1 MGALRLFGSAVKGN
15 SLRRVL
21 LWGAALAS
29 LTALLLPPPL
39 ALARPLLAPAPS
51 VSLEA
56 PAQTAPPPVPPAAN
70 PAAGIPS
77 VALGVPGSVFIG
89 DSFTFTVT
97 FDNTGTTGYGPFI
110 DLIFP
115 VNGAD
120 GAAGT
125 DTPDGI
131 DFDSATYLGAPLTA
145 VELIFPASGGG
156 CVNHPY
162 ARETT
167 GAFVQVCGTAGDK
180 LVVLQ
185 LPFGSFTPTQPAA
198 VVTVGATLSNLAD
211 LGTPLTLRARGG
223 FRFGNTPL
231 DDWCCDPVILLPDTT
246 DGSGWPNDDVTPTLM
261 TITKAYSGP
270 EDETATG
277 PNFPRQYTIT
287 VTIAPD
293 QEVTDLDVTDDLP
306 NNLAFLGVDSISPA
320 GSVTDSPTV
329 GTAANPPNNRLVVNF
344 PSVTSVTGPATVTF
358 SFFVPRLD
366 ANGLAVLPAD
376 TGNDATS
383 ANRTG
388 AVGDWD
394 PFDTRDAGGTDNAVA
409 GGVCPACAILHTLN
423 DRSIAIQKSGSPGS
437 GAPGTVI
444 TYTLSFQISDYFT
457 FGDLVVTDA
466 ISDGQRLLVGPGF
479 EPSLSV
485 TDRVETRGG
494 LFTYTAPAYPP
505 NPPNP
510 PAPGDDL
517 LIDISRIGNSGPGV
531 PPDGT
536 DGSTVLTFRVSEA
549 MTHLG
554 AGDGVLQGGRAIVPN
569 AGPATG
575 TITYYARIQD
585 IFSDTYPSTD
595 PSVDQGDRLSN
606 SVSIFGTVR
615 DNANI
620 TQVIGD
626 EADDSSAGATIPRGA
641 PAKSIYAV
649 DGTVCSPQP
658 CTAVEV
664 DPGDTLTYRLQ
675 YGLPTSDFE
684 DLTLTDYLPLPVL
697 HAVEVT
703 TFDPTVDGSAPPAG
717 TAKFGP
723 ADTFFNSRPGFS
735 SIAPPITTDSVGNSV
750 TFTYGDYDDPTVPP
764 PSTAVD
770 ILFTVT
776 VSNDPFTDR
785 LLLTNQLRVHE
796 GSTNS
801 SDVDADNIVQFTL
814 REPFLV
820 VKKGVIATDQ
830 PPPVIYTPGTTGPVA
845 FSGPGTPGPRFAG
858 TINSNGLT
866 ATPVDSDLSGVDADD
881 LVSFAIT
888 IENQGSSPSGAFDI
902 VITDTL
908 QPGFII
914 PGGGLNLTITRGDGS
929 AVAFLGVPA
938 DLFGAGIELVDPGS
952 GPGVCEAHSL
962 TSGRNIIVITYDLEV
977 DPSAEPSQVILNT
990 AEVTHYAG
998 EEGGDDHTGTVSN
1011 PAFQDQ
1017 ASTTIATV
1025 GLAKDVT
1032 DTNQGFTSGLQ
1043 VAIGEIVEYSLT
1055 ATVPEGT
1062 STEVTLTDTLVP
1074 GLAFVALDS
1083 LTASSGDLTWTGAGT
1098 PTISEFPVGSGL
1110 LVDQGRRMVV
1120 DFGDMTNANTDDAI
1134 AETITL
1140 VYRVVVLNSGGNQ
1153 HAPVTLLNNTA
1164 VWEWSEGSSTTYAP
1178 EVSVVEPVLQ
1188 VLKVAVPNS
1197 GDAGDTITFT
1207 LTINHAA
1214 SSNADAF
1221 DLTLSDILPAGMT
1234 YTGGTLDCAG
1244 GSLLPD
1250 SCGFGGNTLTAAWTQ
1265 PTGFALGST
1274 SQFTFDVT
1282 LDSTVAPGQ
1291 ILTNTANLAWTS
1303 LPGDVA
1309 TAQTPNNSLSVERTG
1324 DAGGPG
1330 GALNNYR
1337 AAGSAQ
1343 VTIFSQPDKS
1353 IVATSESHT
1362 GFVGSYERLT
1372 IGEIVRYRM
1381 VFQLAEGSAINFQ
1394 LRDLLPPGLRFRDDN
1409 TAKAAL
1415 VSNDPAGGIT
1425 STTLSGP
1432 GLAVSGEETTVA
1444 TITPT
1449 FVLPDNAISISPTA
1463 EDDSYDS
1470 GTDPYF
1476 KLGDLSNADRD
1487 VDQEFVVLEFN
1498 AVVENIVGNQGYN
1511 NTATPP
1517 TAIITTLDNGFEVW
1531 VNGALVT
1538 SSATVPIGVSEPAL
1552 TLAKTITT
1560 TPADAGDFVVYRYT
1574 VTNVSGA
1581 TASAAFELQFSDT
1594 LDPNLAFQSISLF
1607 SLNGGNC
1614 GAVVPA
1620 FSGSAA
1626 GQVVSA
1632 SLTCLNTGGT
1642 ALIDLTAR
1650 VIDAAPMGA
1659 DIPNSV
1665 TVRYSSLPGD
1675 SGSSPNPTG
1684 STTPGAPGS
1693 VVGERIGVTPVVQPN
1708 DYVRASTVSLSLVDP
1723 AITKTV
1729 FGTSILATG
1738 SAELDP
1744 AIDDL
1749 VVGEEVTFRITVT
1762 LPEGVAPI
1770 TISDD
1775 LPTVPPDQG
1784 VLGIVS
1790 SRVIAIGNRLSGS
1803 ALAVG
1808 DPGVHSDTDADTFLD
1823 RAVFAFGILTNSPD
1837 GVVDDEDRITVEVV
1851 ARLANIGP
1859 NQGGDRLTDTATVD
1873 WGLGSDS
1880 AAADVETVEPLL
1892 TITKTADDDTPALGQ
1907 TVTYT
1912 LTLSH
1917 APTSTADAQDVVV
1930 TDSIPAGLTYVAGS
1944 ATAPLGWAADATGAP
1959 TLVFRGSLTQAA
1971 VSVSFTYRA
1980 TLGIVPVGQTFTNTA
1995 SATWTS
2001 IPGPDGNERTGTGVG
2016 PNDYATTA
2024 AETVTASEIDL
2035 TLTKDDGGIS
2045 AVPGQMYAY
2054 TLTIRNIGNVNATG
2068 VTVTDTVP
2076 PYTTFAGPSGPGA
2089 WSCGVGAPS
2098 GTVCTLAVGNLAPAG
2113 IVPLVFSVAVD
2124 ASLPVTIDQTSNTAR
2139 VDGLNEPVLLQGDN
2153 SDTEI
2158 TPLDAAPDLTI
2169 DKDDLLTVVA
2179 PGTPLAYTLTFDNVG
2194 DQDATGVT
2202 ITDVVPLYT
2211 TFNPAGSTPGWS
2223 CVPDNNPP
2231 SVCTLTVGGLPVGA
2245 GPLAVTFAVN
2255 IDSSIP
2261 VGVNLISNTASIA
2274 DDGTNGSD
2282 QTPADNSD
2290 DDVDNLVTLPNTDL
2304 TKTLFDTSQLH
2315 TGGLNAAIGEI
2326 LTYRLEIAVP
2336 AGGTMN
2342 SATLTDTLDPGLAL
2356 VDCVAISGPGLTFT
2370 AACNPPTNPT
2380 LGPVPPGDPAPEN
2393 QGRRIVFDLG
2403 NVSNLGLN
2411 SATLTIDYTVVV
2423 LDSAANMRGGTMAN
2437 AVVLEWTGG
2446 ALTETAPDVTLVEP
2460 TLTLTKT
2467 AAPTS
2472 GPPGTPITFTLTI
2485 GQAAASDSA
2494 AFDLLLEDVVP
2505 VGLTYI
2511 PGSLT
2516 VSGGPLYTTDETG
2529 APTLLV
2535 RWDGF
2540 GLGETATI
2548 QFQATLGNLGA
2559 GNGVTNT
2566 ARLEWTS
2573 LPDNPPASLNLS
2585 SYNTLATER
2594 RYDPANGVDLYGVT
2608 ASASV
2613 TVPRLPDT
2621 GFAPDRITPLH
2632 GPNHLMDL
2640 GDLRLEI
2647 PALGIGIPITGV
2659 PAGPEGWDLTWLAGQ
2674 AGYLEGTAY
2683 PTHSGNSALT
2693 AHVTLPNGRP
2703 GPFARLGDLRWGD
2716 RVVVHAYGK
2725 QYVYE
2730 VRSVVRVNGGDLRP
2744 LGHKDQAWLTLITCR
2759 TYDEAAG
2766 RYLHRLVVQAVLV
2779 DVADG

>member
-1 MGALRLFGSAVKGN
+1 MGAFRLFASAVKGS

-21 LWGAALAS
+21 PWGAALAS
-29 LTALLLPPPL
+29 LTALVLPPPL
-39 ALARPLLAPAPS
+39 ALARPFLAPAPS
-51 VSLEA
+51 VSLSGPAQAA
-56 PAQTAPPPVPPAAN
+56 PAPAPAAAN

-77 VALGVPGSVFIG
+77 VALGVPGTVFIG

-97 FDNTGTTGYGPFI
+97 FDNTSGVDAGYGPFI

-125 DTPDGI
+125 DIPDGI
-131 DFDSATYLGAPLTA
+131 DFTGATFLGAPLTD
-145 VELIFPASGGG
+145 VELPFPDADLGGPGTTG

-162 ARETT
+162 ARDTT
-167 GAFVQVCGTAGDK
+167 GAYVQVCGTAGDK

-185 LPFGSFTPTQPAA
+185 LPFGSFTPTQPQA
-198 VVTVGATLSNLAD
+198 VVSVGATLSSLAD
-211 LGTPLTLRARGG
+211 LGTPLTIRARGG

-231 DDWCCDPVILLPDTT
+231 DDWCCDPVILLPASPV
-246 DGSGWPNDDVTPTLM
+246 GAGWPNDDVTPTLM

-270 EDETATG
+270 ESETATG
-277 PNFPRQYTIT
+277 PNYPRQYTIT
-287 VTIAPD
+287 VAVAPD

-306 NNLAFLGVDSISPA
+306 NNLAFLGVDSISPV
-320 GSVTDSPTV
+320 GSLTVSPTI
-329 GTAANPPNNRLVVNF
+329 GAAANPPNNRLVVNF
-344 PSVTSVTGPATVTF
+344 PSVSDITGPATVTF

-366 ANGLAVLPAD
+366 ANGSPVLPPD
-376 TGNDATS
+376 DATS
-383 ANRTG
+383 ANRAG
-388 AVGDWD
+388 AVGDWTPLD
-394 PFDTRDAGGTDNAVA
+394 SRDAGGVNNAIA
-409 GGVCPACAILHTLN
+409 GGVCPACAILHTLI
-423 DRSIAIQKSGSPGS
+423 DRSIAVQKSVGIATDTGPVGASPGD
-437 GAPGTVI
+437 
-444 TYTLSFQISDYFT
+444 TLANTLQFQISDFFT
-457 FGDLVVTDA
+457 FGDLVITDTF
-466 ISDGQRLLVGPGF
+466 SDGQRFDNAFTPTLD
-479 EPSLSV
+479 V
-485 TDRVETRGG
+485 TDR
-494 LFTYTAPAYPP
+494 
-505 NPPNP
+505 
-510 PAPGDDL
+510 
-517 LIDISRIGNSGPGV
+517 IGNVAGAFLIGTDLTVDTSQIGNDPL
-531 PPDGT
+531 PGT
-536 DGSTVLTFRVSEA
+536 DGSTSLIFGLSAALVR
-549 MTHLG
+549 LG
-554 AGDGVLQGGRAIVPN
+554 AADGILQGGRAVSPD

-575 TITYYARIQD
+575 TVVFQTVVQD
-585 IFSDTYPSTD
+585 EFSDTYPSGD
-595 PSVDQGDRLSN
+595 PSVDQGDLLSN
-606 SVSIFGTVR
+606 NVTIDGTVR
-615 DNANI
+615 DNASP
-620 TQVIGD
+620 TTAIGS
-626 EADDSSAGATIPRGA
+626 EADTSSASASIPRGA
-641 PAKSIYAV
+641 PDKSIYAV
-649 DGTVCSPQP
+649 DGVICSPQP
-658 CTAVEV
+658 CSGVEI
-664 DPGDTLTYRLQ
+664 DPGDTLTFRLQ

-684 DLTLTDYLPLPVL
+684 DLYLIDFLPLPVL
-697 HAVEVT
+697 DATEVMI
-703 TFDPTVDGSAPPAG
+703 FDDTVSPDVPSAG

-735 SIAPPITTDSVGNSV
+735 DIAPPSIATDSVGNSV

-776 VSNDPFTDR
+776 VSNDPFTDQ

-796 GSTNS
+796 GSTNAT
-801 SDVDADNIVQFTL
+801 DLDADGIVQFIL

-830 PPPVIYTPGTTGPVA
+830 TAGIFAPPNTGPVL
-845 FSGPGTPGPRFAG
+845 FSAPGSPGPRFAA
-858 TINSNGLT
+858 TIDSNGLT

-908 QPGFII
+908 QPGFVI
-914 PGGGLNLTITRGDGS
+914 PASGLNLTVTRGDGS
-929 AVAFLGVPA
+929 VVTFAGAPT

-962 TSGRNIIVITYDLEV
+962 TSARNIIVITYDLEI
-977 DPSAEPSQVILNT
+977 DPSAEPGQVITNT
-990 AEVTHYAG
+990 AEVTNYAG

-1043 VAIGEIVEYSLT
+1043 VAIGEMVEYSLT

-1062 STEVTLTDTLVP
+1062 STEVTLTDTLDS

-1083 LTASSGDLTWTGAGT
+1083 LTASSGDLTWIGAGIA
-1098 PTISEFPVGSGL
+1098 TISEFPVGSGL

-1120 DFGDMTNANTDDAI
+1120 DFGDMTNANTNDAV

-1140 VYRVVVLNSGGNQ
+1140 VYRVVVINSGTNQ
-1153 HAPVTLLNNTA
+1153 HSPVTLLNNTA
-1164 VWEWSEGSSTTYAP
+1164 VWEWSESSSTAYAP
-1178 EVSVVEPVLQ
+1178 EVGVVEPVLQ
-1188 VLKVAVPNS
+1188 VIKVAAPTT
-1197 GDAGDTITFT
+1197 GDAGDTIGFT
-1207 LTINHAA
+1207 LTISHAA
-1214 SSNADAF
+1214 GSNADAF
-1221 DLTLSDILPAGMT
+1221 DLTLSDVLPAGMT
-1234 YTGGTLDCAG
+1234 YSGGTLDCAG

-1250 SCGFGGNTLTAAWTQ
+1250 SCAFLGNTLTAAWTQ
-1265 PTGFALGST
+1265 PTGFPLGST
-1274 SQFTFDVT
+1274 SEFTFNVT
-1282 LDSTVAPGQ
+1282 LDSSVAPGQ

-1303 LPGDVA
+1303 LPGDV
-1309 TAQTPNNSLSVERTG
+1309 TAPQTPNNSLSVERTG
-1324 DAGGPG
+1324 NAGGPG
-1330 GALNNYR
+1330 GGVNDYR
-1337 AAGSAQ
+1337 AVGTAQ
-1343 VTIFSQPDKS
+1343 VTIFSQPTKS
-1353 IVATSESHT
+1353 IVTTSEGHT
-1362 GFVGSYERLT
+1362 GLAGGYDRLT

-1381 VFQLAEGSAINFQ
+1381 VFQLAEGTAADFQ
-1394 LRDLLPPGLRFRDDN
+1394 LRDLLPPGLRFRADN
-1409 TAKAAL
+1409 TAKVAL
-1415 VSNDPAGGIT
+1415 VSNDLLGGIT
-1425 STTLSGP
+1425 SSTLSGS
-1432 GLAVSGEETTVA
+1432 GLAVSGNETTVA

-1449 FVLPDNAISISPTA
+1449 FELPDNAVSTSPTV
-1463 EDDSYDS
+1463 EDDTYVS

-1476 KLGDLSNADRD
+1476 KFGDLANADRD

-1498 AVVENIVGNQGYN
+1498 ALVEDIAGNQGYN
-1511 NTATPP
+1511 NTVTPP
-1517 TAIITTLDNGFEVW
+1517 TAITTTLANGFEVW
-1531 VNGALVT
+1531 VNSALVAT
-1538 SSATVPIGVSEPAL
+1538 SATVPLRVSEPAL
-1552 TLAKTITT
+1552 TMTKTVTT
-1560 TPADAGDFVVYRYT
+1560 TPADAGDRVIYRYT
-1574 VTNVSGA
+1574 VTNVSGN

-1594 LDPNLAFQSISLF
+1594 LDANLVFQSISLF
-1607 SLNGGNC
+1607 SVSGGNC

-1632 SLTCLNTGGT
+1632 ALTCLNTGGT

-1650 VIDAAPMGA
+1650 VIDTAPMGV
-1659 DIPNSV
+1659 DILNSV
-1665 TVRYSSLPGD
+1665 TLHYSSLPGD
-1675 SGSSPNPTG
+1675 DGTSPNPTG
-1684 STTPGAPGS
+1684 STTPGVPGT
-1693 VVGERIGVTPVVQPN
+1693 VDGERIGVIPVVQPN
-1708 DYVRASTVSLSLVDP
+1708 DYVRESNVSLSLVDP

-1729 FGTSILATG
+1729 FGTSVLATG

-1784 VLGIVS
+1784 VLGIVRS
-1790 SRVIAIGNRLSGS
+1790 EVIAIGNRISGS

-1808 DPGVHSDTDADTFLD
+1808 APGVHSDTDADTFLD
-1823 RAVFAFGILTNSPD
+1823 RAVFTFGNLTNTPD
-1837 GVVDDEDRITVEVV
+1837 GVVDNGDRITVEVV
-1851 ARLANIGP
+1851 ARLANIGA
-1859 NQGGDRLTDTATVD
+1859 NQAGDRLTDTATVD

-1880 AAADVETVEPLL
+1880 ATADVETVEPLL
-1892 TITKTADDDTPALGQ
+1892 TITKAASDDTPALGQ
-1907 TVTYT
+1907 TITYT

-1917 APTSTADAQDVVV
+1917 APASTADAQDVIV
-1930 TDSIPAGLTYVAGS
+1930 TDRVPNNLSYVATT
-1944 ATAPLGWAADATGAP
+1944 ATAPAGWTADATGAP
-1959 TLVFRGSLTQAA
+1959 TLIFRGSLTQAA
-1971 VSVSFTYRA
+1971 GSVSFTYQA
-1980 TLGIVPVGQTFTNTA
+1980 TLGVPPAVLVGQTFTNTA
-1995 SATWTS
+1995 IGTWTS
-2001 IPGPDGNERTGTGVG
+2001 IRGVDGNERTGTVPVVQ
-2016 PNDYATTA
+2016 PNDYTA
-2024 AETVTASEIDL
+2024 PVSETVTASEIDL
-2035 TLTKDDGGIS
+2035 TLTKDDGGIT
-2045 AVPGQMYAY
+2045 AVPLQTYAY
-2054 TLTIRNIGNVNATG
+2054 SLTIRNIGNVNATG

-2076 PYTTFAGPSGPGA
+2076 PHTTFAGPSGPGA
-2089 WSCGVGAPS
+2089 WSCGVGAAA
-2098 GTVCTLAVGNLAPAG
+2098 GTVCTLTVGDLAPAG
-2113 IVPLVFSVAVD
+2113 SVALVFSVTVD
-2124 ASLPVTIDQTSNTAR
+2124 ASLPVTVDQTSNTAR
-2139 VDGLNEPVLLQGDN
+2139 VDGLNEPVLLQGNN

-2158 TPLDAAPDLTI
+2158 TPLTAAPDLTI
-2169 DKDDLLTVVA
+2169 DKDDGLTVVA
-2179 PGTPLAYTLTFDNVG
+2179 PGTPLAYILTFDNVG
-2194 DQDATGVT
+2194 DQDAAGVT

-2223 CVPDNNPP
+2223 CVPNNNPLG
-2231 SVCTLTVGGLPVGA
+2231 VCTFTVGGLAVGA
-2245 GPLAVTFAVN
+2245 GPLAVTFAVD

-2261 VGVNLISNTASIA
+2261 VGVNLIGNTASIA
-2274 DDGTNGSD
+2274 DDGTNGGD

-2315 TGGLNAAIGEI
+2315 TSGLNAAIGEI
-2326 LTYRLEIAVP
+2326 LTYRLEITVP

-2380 LGPVPPGDPAPEN
+2380 VGPLPPGDPALEN

-2403 NVSNLGLN
+2403 NVSNPGLIN
-2411 SATLTIDYTVVV
+2411 ATLTIDYTVVV
-2423 LDSAANMRGGTMAN
+2423 LDSAANVRAATMAN

-2446 ALTETAPDVTLVEP
+2446 TLTETSPDVTLVEP

-2485 GQAAASDSA
+2485 GQVAASDSA
-2494 AFDLLLEDVVP
+2494 AFDLLLEDVIP

-2516 VSGGPLYTTDETG
+2516 VIGGPLYTTDETG

-2540 GLGETATI
+2540 GLGETATV

-2594 RYDPANGVDLYGVT
+2594 RYDPANGVDLYGVA
-2608 ASASV
+2608 ASATV

-2621 GFAPDRITPLH
+2621 GFAPDRITPVH

-2659 PAGPEGWDLTWLAGQ
+2659 PSGNEGWDLTWLAGQ

-2683 PTHSGNSALT
+2683 PTHAGNSALT
-2693 AHVTLPNGRP
+2693 AHVTLPNGKP

-2716 RVVVHAYGK
+2716 RVIVRAYG
-2725 QYVYE
+2725 QEYVYE
-2730 VRSVVRVNGGDLRP
+2730 VRTVARVNAGDLRP
-2744 LGHKDQAWLTLITCR
+2744 LGHKEQPWLTLVTCH
-2759 TYDEAAG
+2759 TYDQASG
-2766 RYLHRLVVQAVLV
+2766 RYLHRLVVQAVLITV
-2779 DVADG
+2779 IGE